1 MIIDDVQIYA
11 TFDRG
16 NLWCMVRAVDK
27 ATFDAQALAVGLK
40 VYINPAQPAILDP
53 ETQEVITP
61 AVEASGPLIPA
72 RGVTITEIGPHV
84 LVPAVVDAT
93 GEVVTAAVMDNRYH
107 VNFWLD
113 AATVARGNW
122 MRWATAWTYYGSDIV
137 ANAEETGVSMNG
149 IELIDPE
156 TVKRPSNTL
165 L

>member
-72 RGVTITEIGPHV
+72 RGVTITEIGPHT
-84 LVPAVVDAT
+84 LVPAVVDAD
-93 GEVVTAAVMDNRYH
+93 GVEVTPATIDNRHH

>member
-16 NLWCMVRAVDK
+16 NLWCMIRAIDK

-40 VYINPAQPAILDP
+40 VHETPATPAVIDP
-53 ETQEVITP
+53 ETLEVITP

-72 RGVTITEIGPHV
+72 RGVTITEIGPHI
-84 LVPAVVDAT
+84 LVPAVMDDT
-93 GEVVTAAVMDNRYH
+93 GGVVTAAVMDNRYH

-113 AATVARGNW
+113 AATVARGEW
-122 MRWATAWTYYGSDIV
+122 MKWATAWTYYGSDIV
-137 ANAEETGVSMNG
+137 ANAEETGASMNG

-156 TVKRPSNTL
+156 TVKRPSNRML
-165 L
+165 

>member
-1 MIIDDVQIYA
+1 MIIDDVEVYA
-11 TFDRG
+11 TLDRG
-16 NLWCMVRAVDK
+16 NLWCMVRATDK
-27 ATFDAQALAVGLK
+27 ATFDAQVLAVGLK
-40 VYINPAQPAILDP
+40 VHETPAQPAILDP

-72 RGVTITEIGPHV
+72 RGVTITEIGPHT
-84 LVPAVVDAT
+84 LVPAVVDADG
-93 GEVVTAAVMDNRYH
+93 GEVTPATIDNRYH

-113 AATVARGNW
+113 AATVARGEW
-122 MRWATAWTYYGSDIV
+122 MKWATAWTYYGSDIV
-137 ANAEETGVSMNG
+137 SNAEETGVSMNG

>member
-1 MIIDDVQIYA
+1 MIVDDVQIYA

-16 NLWCMVRAVDK
+16 NLWCMIRAVDK
-27 ATFDAQALAVGLK
+27 ATFDAHALAVGLK
-40 VYINPAQPAILDP
+40 MHEIPAQSAVLDH

-72 RGVTITEIGPHV
+72 YGITITEIGPHI
-84 LVPAVVDAT
+84 LVPAVVDAD
-93 GEVVTAAVMDNRYH
+93 GFEVTPAIMDNRHH

-113 AATVARGNW
+113 AATVARGEW

-137 ANAEETGVSMNG
+137 ANAEEAGVSMNG

-156 TVKRPSNTL
+156 TVKRPSNRML
-165 L
+165 

>member
-1 MIIDDVQIYA
+1 MIIDDVEIYA
-11 TFDRG
+11 TLDRG
-16 NLWCMVRAVDK
+16 NLWCMVRATDK

-40 VYINPAQPAILDP
+40 VYINPAQHAILDP

-72 RGVTITEIGPHV
+72 PGVTITEIGPHI
-84 LVPAVVDAT
+84 LVPAVLDDT
-93 GEVVTAAVMDNRYH
+93 GGVVTAAVMDNRYH

-137 ANAEETGVSMNG
+137 ANAEETGASMNG

-156 TVKRPSNTL
+156 TVKRPSNRML
-165 L
+165 